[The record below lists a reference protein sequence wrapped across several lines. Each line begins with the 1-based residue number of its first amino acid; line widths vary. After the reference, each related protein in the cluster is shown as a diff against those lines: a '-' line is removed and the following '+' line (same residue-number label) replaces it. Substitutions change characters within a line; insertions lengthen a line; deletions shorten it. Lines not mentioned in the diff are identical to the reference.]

1 MDATDP
7 ADGGTVL
14 GQRRS
19 PSAGAMPGLT
29 VFVGRALSR
38 SGRAFLTDVFGGNES
53 MGEAVTRLLVVAFY
67 LLNLGF
73 VTLTMKTSGS
83 ISSVRLGIQAL
94 SVKIG
99 EELLVVGAL
108 HLANLALF
116 ARLRRRARA
125 EDPPTAQ
132 VRHGLQ

>member
-1 MDATDP
+1 MSIAILC
-7 ADGGTVL
+7 VL
-14 GQRRS
+14 YLLSGL
-19 PSAGAMPGLT
+19 GLT
-29 VFVGRALSR
+29 VLVGRALSR
-38 SGRAFLTDVFGGNES
+38 SGRAFLTDAFDGSES

-73 VTLTMKTSGS
+73 VTLTMTTFGS
-83 ISSVRLGIQAL
+83 ISSARQGIQAL

-108 HLANLALF
+108 HLANLAVF

-125 EDPPTAQ
+125 EVHPTPR